1 MEHNRKTLEGSI
13 TIRKKEG
20 VMQDMDEKRE
30 ELKRKDKM
38 KRARRGK
45 EPKQRL
51 RRRSAGRGGTGN
63 MTEHKWTRAGKWS
76 GEAGKGAN
84 IAEQEGRRRGAG
96 EAHMAE
102 PRHPSA
108 LSFQRRRREVGGPFM
123 TAPEARTRKFAHSIA

>member
-20 VMQDMDEKRE
+20 VMQDMDEKRK

-63 MTEHKWTRAGKWS
+63 MTEHRWTSAGKWS
-76 GEAGKGAN
+76 GDAGKGAHVE
-84 IAEQEGRRRGAG
+84 EQEGRRRTGG
-96 EAHMAE
+96 GAHME
-102 PRHPSA
+102 
-108 LSFQRRRREVGGPFM
+108 Q
-123 TAPEARTRKFAHSIA
+123 EARSRSAGVAYMAPLNDFLSVFICRACS